1 MIYEI
6 IFTILSGGILSLIS
20 FVLSYIKDKSDSKSI
35 DKENKEIKEKIEIVK
50 EFADEQTNV
59 IDLMLKNVSELR
71 EYYVISKNQARR
83 SFSAALT
90 ICFLG
95 IIIYSFGIISTVFL
109 NSDASIIT
117 LISGTVVEV
126 ISGLFFWL
134 YVQAS
139 KQLDI
144 YHKRLA
150 STEKYLT
157 AISLVDKMSEAE
169 KDRQYEWI
177 IRKIVMVDGENAL
190 KNEENT

>member
-1 MIYEI
+1 MNYEI
-6 IFTILSGGILSLIS
+6 IVTILSSCILSLLS

-50 EFADEQTNV
+50 EFAEEQTNV

-177 IRKIVMVDGENAL
+177 IRKIVMIDGENTL

>member
-1 MIYEI
+1 MYFVPNSTKGAYS
-6 IFTILSGGILSLIS
+6 IFVPISYSLPLPVEVILALNIPVSTGALSFASLSIS
-20 FVLSYIKDKSDSKSI
+20 RAVNWS
-35 DKENKEIKEKIEIVK
+35 
-50 EFADEQTNV
+50 
-59 IDLMLKNVSELR
+59 
-71 EYYVISKNQARR
+71 

-90 ICFLG
+90 ICFFG

-117 LISGTVVEV
+117 LTSGTVVEV

-177 IRKIVMVDGENAL
+177 IRKIVMVDGENTL

>member
-1 MIYEI
+1 MLFGNYY
-6 IFTILSGGILSLIS
+6 IF
-20 FVLSYIKDKSDSKSI
+20 
-35 DKENKEIKEKIEIVK
+35 
-50 EFADEQTNV
+50 
-59 IDLMLKNVSELR
+59 
-71 EYYVISKNQARR
+71 
-83 SFSAALT
+83 
-90 ICFLG
+90 
-95 IIIYSFGIISTVFL
+95 IYSFGIISTVFL

-157 AISLVDKMSEAE
+157 AISKFVKRMSSHNFYL
-169 KDRQYEWI
+169 KKVYMMLWKLQK
-177 IRKIVMVDGENAL
+177 KILM
-190 KNEENT
+190 T